1 MSELDDNVIGFRD
14 ARPSVEVKEKS
25 IKQKHGCAHRNL
37 TLLVDRRM
45 VECKDCDLVMDG
57 FEWLLMYHKKEVRL
71 RSDVKH
77 LIKDKARLVDEVQDL
92 ERRKR
97 NLKASVR
104 RYQAK

>member
-1 MSELDDNVIGFRD
+1 MSEGSDNVIGFSD
-14 ARPSVEVKEKS
+14 ARPSVEIKEKDF
-25 IKQKHGCAHRNL
+25 KQSHGCAHRNL

-45 VECKDCDLVMDG
+45 VECKDCDLVVDG

-77 LIKDKARLVDEVQDL
+77 LSNEKKRLGAEVEDL

-104 RYQAK
+104 RYQNK